1 MPAYV
6 SEALRARVAAADR
19 QRCAYCLTGEA
30 ITGLPLTIDHIQPT
44 ALGGETAFDN
54 LCLACRSCNEFKAS
68 RNSGI
73 DPLTGNEMPL
83 FHPRRQRWNEH
94 FAWNADASRI
104 EGLTPIGRA
113 TVVTLRMNSSV
124 IVAARTRWVLVGWHP
139 PSD

>member
-6 SEALRARVAAADR
+6 SEALSARVAAADH

-44 ALGGETAFDN
+44 ALGGETTFDN
-54 LCLACRSCNEFKAS
+54 LCLACRSYNEFKAS

-94 FAWNADASRI
+94 FAWNAD
-104 EGLTPIGRA
+104 
-113 TVVTLRMNSSV
+113 
-124 IVAARTRWVLVGWHP
+124 
-139 PSD
+139 